1 MRMRLSRDSSASVR
15 KALNRLLMLSEL
27 LEKNPLWAV
36 NLRLNLTRL
45 KRNRKLSDRGL
56 INR

>member
-1 MRMRLSRDSSASVR
+1 
-15 KALNRLLMLSEL
+15 LNRLLMLSEL